1 MLCDYFTS
9 RHFQTETVRQ
19 EGEQIQEIY
28 RKSTVNQLIYF
39 FEHNIIHNTVQ
50 LMICMYLRPIIL
62 AVNKII
68 NSLDSLFSYDNLC
81 DDNDAIIGKDYT
93 GKEEQA
99 RVEEFD

>member
-1 MLCDYFTS
+1 MIILPQDIFRQRPS
-9 RHFQTETVRQ
+9 VRQ
-19 EGEQIQEIY
+19 GKQIQEIY

-81 DDNDAIIGKDYT
+81 VMTMMLSLVKSLS
-93 GKEEQA
+93 
-99 RVEEFD
+99 